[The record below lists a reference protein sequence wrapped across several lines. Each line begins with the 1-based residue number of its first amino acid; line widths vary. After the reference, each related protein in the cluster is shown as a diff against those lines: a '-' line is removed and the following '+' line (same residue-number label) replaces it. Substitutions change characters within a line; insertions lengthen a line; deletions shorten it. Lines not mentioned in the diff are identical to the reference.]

1 MFSSLDV
8 FQSAQSMARH
18 AAKQQSVVARNLAH
32 ANTPGFKA
40 LTLPDRVETTPPAN
54 LRARTSTARLAHI
67 PISSPSSTIAPQ
79 VDDRAESSPDGNSV
93 SIEAEMLKSIDAER
107 QHKRAMT
114 VYQSA
119 LTILRTSIGR

>member
-1 MFSSLDV
+1 MFTSLDV

-18 AAKQQSVVARNLAH
+18 AAKQQSVVAGNLAH

-40 LTLPDRVETTPPAN
+40 MTLPERAAKTQSPD
-54 LRARTSTARLAHI
+54 LRSRNGPTHAAHFAISTS
-67 PISSPSSTIAPQ
+67 SSELRPQ
-79 VDDRAESSPDGNSV
+79 VDPDGQMSPNGNSV

>member
-1 MFSSLDV
+1 MFTSLDV

-18 AAKQQSVVARNLAH
+18 AAKQQAVVAENIAH
-32 ANTPGFKA
+32 SNTPGFKA
-40 LTLPDRVETTPPAN
+40 MTLATPDAGGESLALRSRQSAVRPEHFVLSNAQGDPEPKVDETAQM
-54 LRARTSTARLAHI
+54 
-67 PISSPSSTIAPQ
+67 SPN
-79 VDDRAESSPDGNSV
+79 GNSV

-119 LTILRTSIGR
+119 MTILRTSIGR

>member
-1 MFSSLDV
+1 MFTSLDV

-40 LTLPDRVETTPPAN
+40 MTLAARIEQNQPTDLRSRNAPTRAAHFQIGAPSVE
-54 LRARTSTARLAHI
+54 ARPQIDESGEM
-67 PISSPSSTIAPQ
+67 SPN
-79 VDDRAESSPDGNSV
+79 GNTV
-93 SIEAEMLKSIDAER
+93 SIEAETLKSIEAER
-107 QHKRAMT
+107 HHKRAMT